1 MSNLF
6 ESLIARPL
14 AEKMRPTRLELLVG
28 QEHLLAPD
36 APLGRM
42 LRERRASSMILWGPP
57 GSGKTTLAKI
67 IAEHVNMN
75 FEPLSAVFSGVS
87 DLRRVFDK
95 AIERKKIGEETLLFV
110 DEIHR
115 FNRAQQDSF
124 LPFVEDGTVVLIG
137 ATTENPSFELNS
149 ALLSRCK
156 GFYIGENC

>member
-75 FEPLSAVFSGVS
+75 FVSLSAVFSGVS
-87 DLRRVFDK
+87 DLRRVFD
-95 AIERKKIGEETLLFV
+95 LSL
-110 DEIHR
+110 IH
-115 FNRAQQDSF
+115 
-124 LPFVEDGTVVLIG
+124 I
-137 ATTENPSFELNS
+137 
-149 ALLSRCK
+149 
-156 GFYIGENC
+156 

>member
-67 IAEHVNMN
+67 IAEHVNM
-75 FEPLSAVFSGVS
+75 
-87 DLRRVFDK
+87 
-95 AIERKKIGEETLLFV
+95 KKWVTKWGRLPQEDSETFV
-110 DEIHR
+110 KPI
-115 FNRAQQDSF
+115 F
-124 LPFVEDGTVVLIG
+124 GTNVPTRIKMH
-137 ATTENPSFELNS
+137 
-149 ALLSRCK
+149 C
-156 GFYIGENC
+156 